1 MKKLLLAMLMSLAFG
16 ALSYGQVSVTS
27 ANLQSAPAYSC
38 STNVVVAS
46 GDLFAGNY
54 TFVGNT
60 VTVNGSTIEIDIA
73 YSVGPIILPV
83 IMPFTQSVNLTS
95 IPAGTYTVNV
105 NGVLNGTTN
114 STVSF
119 SLTVLGCCPAQ
130 SSFNILDNTLCL
142 GDSVEVNNTSVGQSS
157 QSWYL
162 DNTIVSSNLNFATD
176 TISSGTH
183 SIKLVVTDGTC
194 SDSVT
199 SIFTIDNPP
208 VISSV
213 TPVET
218 DVCEEEMISIN
229 SVVSGASGYI
239 WYLDGAV
246 LTSGQNLNYLA
257 FTNPGVHDFDLYAN
271 NAGCVSTLGTQV
283 TVLAAPNE
291 GDISP
296 NDTSICLDES
306 LTFSNP
312 TSSGFVQEEWYLAGT
327 QLSTSTSLT
336 HLFDTEGMFTVE
348 YKVSAGNGCFS
359 TASANV
365 TVNELPNFDLGADTN
380 VCNGPIDLDAGAGYA
395 TYMWTGNNPGQ
406 TLTVDTAG
414 TFTCTVTNGDGC
426 EASDQIYVDD
436 CASLIENSQDLGI
449 KIYPNPA
456 THTLNISTDFSEYYY
471 EIYDMRGMLVLK
483 GNKSTIHL
491 SALETGLYVIKI
503 EIDNSDFQAIKFI
516 KK

>member
-1 MKKLLLAMLMSLAFG
+1 MSITICLVSF
-16 ALSYGQVSVTS
+16 GQVSVTS
-27 ANLQSAPAYSC
+27 ANLQSSPAYAC

-46 GDLFAGNY
+46 GDLWGGNY

-60 VTVNGSTIEIDIA
+60 VTVNGSIIEIDIA
-73 YSVGPIILPV
+73 YSVGGITLPV
-83 IMPFTQSVNLTS
+83 IMPFTQSVSLTS

-105 NGVLNGTTN
+105 NGVLNGTSS

-162 DNTIVSSNLNFATD
+162 DNNIVSSNLNFATD

-183 SIKLVVTDGTC
+183 NIQLVVTDGTC
-194 SDSVT
+194 YDSIT
-199 SIFTIDNPP
+199 STFTVYNPP
-208 VISSV
+208 VISSI
-213 TPVET
+213 TPVDT

-257 FTNPGVHDFDLYAN
+257 FTSPGVHDFDLYAN
-271 NAGCVSTLGTQV
+271 NPGCVSTLGTQV

-296 NDTSICLDES
+296 NDTSICLNES
-306 LTFSNP
+306 LTLSNP
-312 TSSGFVQEEWYLAGT
+312 TSSGFVQEEWYLEGT

-336 HLFDTEGMFTVE
+336 HLFDTEGIFTVE
-348 YKVSAGNGCFS
+348 YKVSSGNGCLS
-359 TASANV
+359 SAFATV

-395 TYMWTGNNPGQ
+395 TYMWTGNNSGQ

-436 CASLIENSQDLGI
+436 CASLVEHSQNLGI
-449 KIYPNPA
+449 KLYPNPA
-456 THTLNISTDFSEYYY
+456 ASHFTISSNQENLQF
-471 EIYDMRGMLVLK
+471 EIFDLK
-483 GNKSTIHL
+483 GRLLLKGSTKKVIINE
-491 SALETGLYVIKI
+491 LEQGSYIVKITLENNDYQTIKLV
-503 EIDNSDFQAIKFI
+503 KM
-516 KK
+516 

>member
-1 MKKLLLAMLMSLAFG
+1 
-16 ALSYGQVSVTS
+16 
-27 ANLQSAPAYSC
+27 
-38 STNVVVAS
+38 
-46 GDLFAGNY
+46 
-54 TFVGNT
+54 
-60 VTVNGSTIEIDIA
+60 
-73 YSVGPIILPV
+73 
-83 IMPFTQSVNLTS
+83 
-95 IPAGTYTVNV
+95 
-105 NGVLNGTTN
+105 
-114 STVSF
+114 
-119 SLTVLGCCPAQ
+119 
-130 SSFNILDNTLCL
+130 
-142 GDSVEVNNTSVGQSS
+142 
-157 QSWYL
+157 
-162 DNTIVSSNLNFATD
+162 
-176 TISSGTH
+176 
-183 SIKLVVTDGTC
+183 
-194 SDSVT
+194 
-199 SIFTIDNPP
+199 
-208 VISSV
+208 
-213 TPVET
+213 
-218 DVCEEEMISIN
+218 MISIN

-296 NDTSICLDES
+296 SDTSICLDES

-449 KIYPNPA
+449 KLYPNPA
-456 THTLNISTDFSEYYY
+456 ASHFTISSNQENLQF
-471 EIYDMRGMLVLK
+471 EIFDMKGRLLLK
-483 GNKSTIHL
+483 GSNKKVIINE
-491 SALETGLYVIKI
+491 LEQGSYIVKI
-503 EIDNSDFQAIKFI
+503 TLENSDYQIIKLV
-516 KK
+516 KM